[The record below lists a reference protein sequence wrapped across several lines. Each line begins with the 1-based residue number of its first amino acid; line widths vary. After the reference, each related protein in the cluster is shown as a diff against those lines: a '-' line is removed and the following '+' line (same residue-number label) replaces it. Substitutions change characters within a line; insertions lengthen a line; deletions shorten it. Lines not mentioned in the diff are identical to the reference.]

1 MKILYSQLKQFVPGL
16 KATPK
21 QIGEKFTMAGL
32 MTASLKKVIY
42 LGRSDFL
49 FDLEVRQNRVD
60 CLSVWGL
67 AREVAAYYGL
77 KVKLPTV
84 KIKVFAKSDSGIKVR
99 IPKKVIRALAIN
111 INNVR
116 NEKSP
121 TWLKELMG
129 FYDINPI
136 NLLVDL
142 SNYVMIL
149 TGFSSHIL
157 DRDKMSGSLAWKMN
171 DGFKT
176 ITTLDGT
183 LINLR
188 GDEIILA
195 DDKNILGLAGMVG
208 GQIAAIQE
216 ETKNITIEMAIYDR
230 VLVRRNSR
238 SLKVFTEAS
247 NRLEKDQDSN
257 GLDFAMNLL
266 LSLILEKTGGRISSK
281 LFSYYPKK
289 IVRPKIDFNP
299 VSPSVFAG
307 VKISGTQALNIL
319 KRLDFQ
325 VVKKSVSLW
334 HVRPPVSRMDVTI
347 PEDVIE
353 EVIRIF
359 GFEKIPTN
367 DAPVFA
373 IAKQMTSNIVKLSE
387 KSRDILSI
395 IGFDEILS
403 WPLTKKEINSETN
416 YLDWENISTQNSVNE
431 EFPDLRQSIAPSLLF
446 QLKEYKKRN
455 IGKIKLFEIGKV
467 FGKKG
472 SNYFEQE
479 SLGILIESGVSGISK
494 KVISELK
501 NTADTLLLSL
511 GFNEISYLSSVIKPK
526 ISNPF
531 SCWDIKIREKTVG
544 IIYKIDKSVG
554 FAEIN
559 ISKISELINSFNL
572 NPVVELV
579 HKLVVLDANIELD
592 NSKDINF
599 LLKNLQKEIGKNLWS
614 FELID
619 IFSLKEK
626 NSTRYTIKVS
636 YIGLSD
642 KEAKAIHSKIFN
654 LS

>member
-84 KIKVFAKSDSGIKVR
+84 KIKAFAKSDSGIKVR

-121 TWLKELMG
+121 TWLKELMS

-208 GQIAAIQE
+208 GQIAAIRE

-373 IAKQMTSNIVKLSE
+373 IAKQ
-387 KSRDILSI
+387 
-395 IGFDEILS
+395 
-403 WPLTKKEINSETN
+403 
-416 YLDWENISTQNSVNE
+416 
-431 EFPDLRQSIAPSLLF
+431 
-446 QLKEYKKRN
+446 
-455 IGKIKLFEIGKV
+455 
-467 FGKKG
+467 
-472 SNYFEQE
+472 
-479 SLGILIESGVSGISK
+479 
-494 KVISELK
+494 
-501 NTADTLLLSL
+501 
-511 GFNEISYLSSVIKPK
+511 
-526 ISNPF
+526 
-531 SCWDIKIREKTVG
+531 
-544 IIYKIDKSVG
+544 
-554 FAEIN
+554 
-559 ISKISELINSFNL
+559 
-572 NPVVELV
+572 
-579 HKLVVLDANIELD
+579 
-592 NSKDINF
+592 
-599 LLKNLQKEIGKNLWS
+599 
-614 FELID
+614 
-619 IFSLKEK
+619 
-626 NSTRYTIKVS
+626 
-636 YIGLSD
+636 
-642 KEAKAIHSKIFN
+642 
-654 LS
+654 